1 MGNVRALVIAMT
13 WLVGASASAQATPAD
28 PSLMVLAPIGAPD
41 PSVAQTITASLS
53 AVATNA
59 HYHVVV
65 PGDGSVIGALDPA
78 AGTDLAALVQRTGL
92 HRAVAVWVLATSVGY
107 EVQVGIASSDGT
119 SQSLRAA
126 AGATGIVDVA
136 QRLFASLLPTPFIA
150 ASGTWGQ
157 LAVVG
162 PPAPSVAPTMPVATT
177 EPAEEGRSHRA
188 ETGLM
193 IGGGVS
199 LGAGWIFGILFGALG
214 GYHDRVCITSSCS
227 STTSWD
233 PAWDNFRATS
243 LIPILGPWI
252 QLAVK
257 PPSSFDIWPEWLVID
272 GIIQGAGAVLLFVG
286 IGLAASGETTPPPV
300 AVLPMIGPGLVGLT
314 AAGQF

>member
-1 MGNVRALVIAMT
+1 VIAMT
-13 WLVGASASAQATPAD
+13 WLIAGIASAQATPAD
-28 PSLMVLAPIGAPD
+28 PSLMVLEPIGAPD
-41 PSVAQTITASLS
+41 PAVAQAITASLS
-53 AVATNA
+53 SVATNA

-65 PGDGSVIGALDPA
+65 PAAGSVIGALDPA
-78 AGTDLAALVQRTGL
+78 AGTDLLALVQRTGL
-92 HRAVAVWVLATSVGY
+92 HRAVAVWVVASSVGY
-107 EVQVGIASSDGT
+107 EVQVGLASSDGT

-157 LAVVG
+157 VAVVG
-162 PPAPSVAPTMPVATT
+162 PPPPSVAPSVAPTVPVATT
-177 EPAEEGRSHRA
+177 EPAEARRSHRGDL
-188 ETGLM
+188 GLV
-193 IGGGVS
+193 IGGAVT

-214 GYHDRVCITSSCS
+214 GYHDTACLIGPCTPRS
-227 STTSWD
+227 SWD

-243 LIPILGPWI
+243 LVPIIGPWI

-257 PPSSFDIWPEWLVID
+257 PPSDGDIWPEWLVID

-286 IGLAASGETTPPPV
+286 IGLFVSGESEPPPV
-300 AVLPMIGPGLVGLT
+300 AVVPMVGPGLVGLT
-314 AAGQF
+314 AAGRF